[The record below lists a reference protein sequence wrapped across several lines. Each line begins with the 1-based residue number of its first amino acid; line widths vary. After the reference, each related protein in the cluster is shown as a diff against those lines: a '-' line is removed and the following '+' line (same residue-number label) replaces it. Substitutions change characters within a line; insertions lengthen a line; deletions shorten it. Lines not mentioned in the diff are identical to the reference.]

1 MEIQWQQGYELED
14 NSPIMYFA
22 FPLMF
27 SQIYLLYVTSQSS
40 SFIN

>member
-1 MEIQWQQGYELED
+1 MEIQGQKGYELED

-27 SQIYLLYVTSQSS
+27 NQIYLSDFTSQSS
-40 SFIN
+40 YFVN